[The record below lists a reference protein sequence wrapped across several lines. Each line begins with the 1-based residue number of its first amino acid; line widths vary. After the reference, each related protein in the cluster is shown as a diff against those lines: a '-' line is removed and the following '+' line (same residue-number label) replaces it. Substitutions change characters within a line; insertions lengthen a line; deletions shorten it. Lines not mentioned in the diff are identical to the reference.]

1 MNTKTQ
7 EIPEKTQSDSHTQ
20 AESDADLISG
30 SNDHGHSFEIDMER
44 PVLDSMSDFFDA
56 GLGHDELDYH
66 SEDPVNLP
74 EDSVVDTE
82 SDGQNYVYEQSD
94 GDHEDDEDYI
104 MEDPTNVL
112 DSDDSEEY
120 NDVDIEAESIAM
132 KGKGKGKKVKPF
144 FHLYQSLYY

>member
-1 MNTKTQ
+1 
-7 EIPEKTQSDSHTQ
+7 
-20 AESDADLISG
+20 
-30 SNDHGHSFEIDMER
+30 MER
-44 PVLDSMSDFFDA
+44 PVLDSMSEFFDA
-56 GLGHDELDYH
+56 GQDELDYH

-104 MEDPTNVL
+104 MDDPTNVL
-112 DSDDSEEY
+112 DSDDSDEF
-120 NDVDIEAESIAM
+120 NVDIEAESIVM

-144 FHLYQSLYY
+144 FHLHHSPYY